1 MGDSLEFDRYVRTP
15 FQVKAVRITEENI
28 DEVAK
33 LVGEVEVEEGKKFIA
48 INRKIVP
55 TIGRAFIGWYLTK
68 SGDSL
73 RCYSPK
79 VFKQQF
85 MTIEGSNTVTWAF
98 PDDVS
103 KPPKKVGFGGVEK
116 ASAQTLTDVI
126 INGEVSIDPIG
137 LPGTSVTVVD
147 NPVDVQTTNVNVLD
161 DGHKTVNLSVG
172 EPAQYDPKT
181 D

>member
-116 ASAQTLTDVI
+116 APEKPTGDVVSA
-126 INGEVSIDPIG
+126 EVNIVSEPVN
-137 LPGTSVTVVD
+137 LPNNTIVMNNDKV
-147 NPVDVQTTNVNVLD
+147 
-161 DGHKTVNLSVG
+161 VNLSVG

>member
-1 MGDSLEFDRYVRTP
+1 MGDSLVFDRYVRTP
-15 FQVKAVRITEENI
+15 FQVKAIRITEENI
-28 DEVAK
+28 EEIAK
-33 LVGEVEVEEGKKFIA
+33 LVGEVEIEEGKKFIA

-55 TIGRAFIGWYLTK
+55 TIGRAYIGWYLTK

-85 MTIEGSNTVTWAF
+85 MSIQGSNTVTWAF

-116 ASAQTLTDVI
+116 ALEGATI
-126 INGEVSIDPIG
+126 KEVSIDPVG
-137 LPGTSVTVVD
+137 LPGTSINVVEPVSLPDNTVIY
-147 NPVDVQTTNVNVLD
+147 
-161 DGHKTVNLSVG
+161 DGDKVVNLSVG
-172 EPAQYDPKT
+172 DMAQYDPKT

>member
-116 ASAQTLTDVI
+116 APEKPTGDVVSA
-126 INGEVSIDPIG
+126 EVNIVSEPVN
-137 LPGTSVTVVD
+137 LPNNTIVMNKDKV
-147 NPVDVQTTNVNVLD
+147 
-161 DGHKTVNLSVG
+161 VNLSVG